1 MYELVAL
8 VGIIVLA
15 ILAALII
22 IPKII
27 GKIIPKLF
35 LIVIN
40 SIVGIVL
47 LLIIVFVFNASI
59 PLNAY
64 TILVVLIFG
73 LPGLAVLLILN
84 YGGVI

>member
-1 MYELVAL
+1 
-8 VGIIVLA
+8 VLA

-40 SIVGIVL
+40 SIVGLVL